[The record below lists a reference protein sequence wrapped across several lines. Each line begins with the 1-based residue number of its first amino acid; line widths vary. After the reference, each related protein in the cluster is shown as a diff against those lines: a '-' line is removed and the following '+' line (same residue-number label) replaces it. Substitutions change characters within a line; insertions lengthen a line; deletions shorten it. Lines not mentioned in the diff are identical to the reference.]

1 LHRKIDRDRCDH
13 DARDEL
19 LIHRISLLLVDIG
32 TQDKQ
37 WLLTQR
43 RPRSSLGICEAFKI
57 GDNGE
62 PAQPSS
68 SRAMTGATGVRI

>member
-1 LHRKIDRDRCDH
+1 MHRKIDRDRCDH

-19 LIHRISLLLVDIG
+19 LIHRDLLLLFDIG

-43 RPRSSLGICEAFKI
+43 RPRSTLGICQAFKI
-57 GDNGE
+57 GETANRRSPPPRG
-62 PAQPSS
+62 P
-68 SRAMTGATGVRI
+68 